1 MKVPELQNFL
11 EARDMHSKSCGWKGK
26 EKGRTTMKLC
36 KNAAEMTSF
45 RRTLFSIFNLATFLT
60 SSSISSWSMSVW
72 QEAETDFFYR
82 VYLFFQL
89 AKNWLCCPYTEKY
102 SRDPSKRHQ
111 TTHGE
116 FFAGN
121 FRPLSPLFSFRYYS
135 SRSLGPLVGWISLE
149 TPRLLPFLSF
159 TRSSR
164 CLWCRNAENICAG
177 RGRLKLLVSSP
188 AKGAPFLSK
197 LFLTR
202 KLEKVEVWSRF
213 GIVFLHGNGT
223 IPQIYLFCFQ
233 TKRLCC
239 VFIPLS
245 LVLML

>member
-1 MKVPELQNFL
+1 MQPKWLRFEELCFQF
-11 EARDMHSKSCGWKGK
+11 
-26 EKGRTTMKLC
+26 
-36 KNAAEMTSF
+36 
-45 RRTLFSIFNLATFLT
+45 FNLATFLT

-72 QEAETDFFYR
+72 QEAETDFF
-82 VYLFFQL
+82 LTCLSFFSVGEELTLLSLHGKIQ
-89 AKNWLCCPYTEKY
+89 
-102 SRDPSKRHQ
+102 SRSFKATSDDTR
-111 TTHGE
+111 GL
-116 FFAGN
+116 FAGN

-135 SRSLGPLVGWISLE
+135 SRSLGPPVGWISLE
-149 TPRLLPFLSF
+149 TLRLLPFLSF

-197 LFLTR
+197 LFVTR

-213 GIVFLHGNGT
+213 GIVFLNGNGT

>member
-1 MKVPELQNFL
+1 MKVPELLNFL

-111 TTHGE
+111 TTHGD
-116 FFAGN
+116 F
-121 FRPLSPLFSFRYYS
+121 SPETSDRFHRFSPS
-135 SRSLGPLVGWISLE
+135 DI
-149 TPRLLPFLSF
+149 
-159 TRSSR
+159 
-164 CLWCRNAENICAG
+164 I
-177 RGRLKLLVSSP
+177 LLVHSD
-188 AKGAPFLSK
+188 L
-197 LFLTR
+197 LW
-202 KLEKVEVWSRF
+202 VEYRWKRPVY
-213 GIVFLHGNGT
+213 
-223 IPQIYLFCFQ
+223 YLFYPSQ
-233 TKRLCC
+233 GLHD
-239 VFIPLS
+239 VFGVAMLRTYVLVAVDWNSLS
-245 LVLML
+245 ARRQKVLNFFRSFFLLGS